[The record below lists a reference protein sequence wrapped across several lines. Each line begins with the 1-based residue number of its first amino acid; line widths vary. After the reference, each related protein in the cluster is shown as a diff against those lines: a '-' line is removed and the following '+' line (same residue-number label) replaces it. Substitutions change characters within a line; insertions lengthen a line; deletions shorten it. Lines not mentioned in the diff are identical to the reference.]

1 MQILWLDNV
10 TASFRKYKVDKV
22 TKKLF
27 TMVAL
32 LIQHICVLGKVAK
45 VLSVKA
51 EDFVID
57 IYIIFLGVQNKKTA
71 KEVH

>member
-1 MQILWLDNV
+1 
-10 TASFRKYKVDKV
+10 
-22 TKKLF
+22 
-27 TMVAL
+27 MVAL